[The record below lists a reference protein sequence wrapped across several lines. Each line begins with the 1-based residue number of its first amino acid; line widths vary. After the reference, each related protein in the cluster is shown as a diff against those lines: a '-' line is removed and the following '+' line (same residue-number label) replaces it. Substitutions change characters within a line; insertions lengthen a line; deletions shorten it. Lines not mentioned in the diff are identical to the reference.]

1 MKGLTKKQKRILRE
15 WFNEHKDEVGLF
27 FKIEDCDNFD
37 LLEELQKINDFE
49 GIVHAINSYLS
60 DLAMEGIE

>member
-1 MKGLTKKQKRILRE
+1 MRGLTKRQKRILRE

-37 LLEELQKINDFE
+37 LLEELEKINDFE